1 MQPDGHRQVLSMTD
15 RAEDVA
21 VELARLRRDP
31 HRPIGDARIAELE
44 ATARASGRE
53 LHLIAPDID
62 AEGGQPVIV
71 LGWDGVEP
79 TESANAP
86 RLRRRRLP
94 TTAVKVLIVL
104 YALITDPRGVSEHVK
119 GSTVEGALNE
129 VAGPGA
135 GSSAE
140 RALSTTLSRAGLVV
154 RIGGRWTLGPV
165 ARTWDRPTNTVMTQ
179 AAERL
184 RSHPLWPEAADE

>member
-1 MQPDGHRQVLSMTD
+1 MQPDEHRRVLSMID
-15 RAEDVA
+15 PAEALA

-31 HRPIGDARIAELE
+31 YRPIGDARIAELE
-44 ATARASGRE
+44 AAARASGRE
-53 LHLIAPDID
+53 LYLIAPDID
-62 AEGGQPVIV
+62 AEGDEPVIA

-79 TESANAP
+79 TESVTAP

-94 TTAVKVLIVL
+94 PTAVKVLIVL
-104 YALITDPRGVSEHVK
+104 YALITDPRGVSEHVE
-119 GSTVEGALNE
+119 GSTVESALND

-135 GSSAE
+135 GKSAE
-140 RALSTTLSRAGLVV
+140 RVLSTTLSRAGLVV
-154 RIGGRWTLGPV
+154 RIGDRWALGPV
-165 ARTWDRPTNTVMTQ
+165 VRTWDRPTNTVMTQ